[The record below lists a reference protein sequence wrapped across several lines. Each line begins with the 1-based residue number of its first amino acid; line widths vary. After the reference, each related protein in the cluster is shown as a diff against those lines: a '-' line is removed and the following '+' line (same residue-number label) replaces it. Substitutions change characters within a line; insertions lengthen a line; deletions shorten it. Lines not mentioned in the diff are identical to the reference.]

1 MHSTDDD
8 EILAR
13 MRLNLVTG
21 VGPRLQSA
29 LMERFGN
36 AAAVFQSSQDEKL
49 TVEGLGRKLAAAI
62 SQSSLEAAQ
71 EELDLCRER
80 SIQVLL
86 SGSDSYPTGLAEIPD
101 PPPILYCRGDLTA
114 GDNIAVA
121 IVGSRHCTAYGMQ
134 QAERFARVLAG
145 AGVTIVSGLA
155 RGIDAAAHRGAL
167 EAGGRTIAVSATGL
181 LQVYP
186 PEHKELAERIAE
198 QGAVV
203 SESPVRRGAT
213 TRGIFPQRN
222 RIISGLSLGVLII
235 EASRKSGALHTARHA
250 MEQGRDVFALPG
262 RVDSTA
268 SQGCLDLLKDGA
280 ILARYPDDIL
290 EGLGPLIR
298 PVTTSAED
306 VVHTPRELKLN
317 ELERELLNL
326 ITTDP
331 QHLDEILTHT
341 GIEASR
347 ALATITILEMKRF
360 VRRLPGGQIIRSV

>member
-1 MHSTDDD
+1 MADSDDD
-8 EILAR
+8 ILDR
-13 MRLNLVTG
+13 LRLNLTTG
-21 VGPRLQSA
+21 IGPRLQS
-29 LMERFGN
+29 LLLERFGS
-36 AAAVFQSSQDEKL
+36 AAGVFRSSYDEKL
-49 TVEGLGRKLAAAI
+49 TVPGLGKKLAQAL
-62 SQSSLEAAQ
+62 SNSSLDSAR
-71 EELDLCRER
+71 EERDLCRQH
-80 SIQVLL
+80 SIQLSV
-86 SGSDSYPTGLAEIPD
+86 SGSAGYPAGLAEIPD
-101 PPPILYCRGDLTA
+101 PPPILYCRGHLEP

-167 EAGGRTIAVSATGL
+167 EARGRTIAVSATGL

-186 PEHKELAERIAE
+186 PEHADLAERIAG

-203 SESPVRRGAT
+203 SESPLRRGAT

-250 MEQGRDVFALPG
+250 TEQGREVFALPG

-280 ILARYPDDIL
+280 ILARHPDDIL
-290 EGLGPLIR
+290 DGLGPLIA
-298 PVTTSAED
+298 PVATSD
-306 VVHTPRELKLN
+306 DKIVHTPRELKLN
-317 ELERELLNL
+317 DQERELLNL
-326 ITTDP
+326 ITIDP
-331 QHLDEILTHT
+331 QHLDEILVKTS
-341 GIEASR
+341 IEASR
-347 ALATITILEMKRF
+347 ALATLTILEMKRLI
-360 VRRLPGGQIIRSV
+360 RRLPGGQIIRSV

>member
-1 MHSTDDD
+1 MSPLDDD

-13 MRLNLVTG
+13 MWLNLVTG
-21 VGPRLQSA
+21 VGPRLQSS
-29 LMERFGN
+29 LLKRFN
-36 AAAVFQSSQDEKL
+36 SAAAVFRSSHDEKL
-49 TVEGLGRKLAAAI
+49 TVDGLGKKLAAAI
-62 SQSSLEAAQ
+62 HESSLEDAR
-71 EELDLCRER
+71 EELALCREH
-80 SIQVLL
+80 SIQTLL
-86 SGSDSYPTGLAEIPD
+86 SESEDYPTGLGEIPD
-101 PPPILYCRGDLTA
+101 PPPILYCRGTLEP
-114 GDNIAVA
+114 GDHIAVA

-181 LQVYP
+181 LHVYP
-186 PEHKELAERIAE
+186 PEHKELAARIAE

-203 SESPVRRGAT
+203 SESPLRRGAT

-222 RIISGLSLGVLII
+222 RIISGLSLGVLIV

-262 RVDSTA
+262 RVDSAA

-280 ILARYPDDIL
+280 ILVRYPDDIL
-290 EGLGPLIR
+290 EGLGPLIN
-298 PVTTSAED
+298 PITTAD
-306 VVHTPRELKLN
+306 NTVHTPRELKLN
-317 ELERELLNL
+317 EQERELLNL
-326 ITTDP
+326 ITIDP
-331 QHLDEILTHT
+331 QHLDEILVHT
-341 GIEASR
+341 SLEASR
-347 ALATITILEMKRF
+347 ALATITILEMKRL